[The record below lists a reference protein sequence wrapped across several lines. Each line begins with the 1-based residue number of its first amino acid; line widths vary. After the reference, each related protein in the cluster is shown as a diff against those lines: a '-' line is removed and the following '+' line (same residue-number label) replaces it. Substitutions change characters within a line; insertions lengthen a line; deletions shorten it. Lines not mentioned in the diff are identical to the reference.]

1 MAQSGGRKM
10 GQSEHCPAGHLL
22 PTAGQPLVGPPAPGR
37 CCCCCSLLA
46 APAKAAA
53 SGPHPAGAGSS
64 PPPESGSGV
73 LPPLIGSQDAQ
84 IRWAGR
90 CGPGPTGSRGA
101 PGMNPPAGQTPQPA
115 GPRGR
120 RTRGPPGQERDVRL
134 SKALSYALR
143 HGAVKMGLPMGS
155 DGFVPLDALLQ
166 LPQFRGFSEED
177 VCRVVETNEKQRF
190 ALRPGA
196 PRACACIRANQG
208 HSLQLADLELTPLR
222 TPQDLPPVLVHGTY
236 RRHWPSI
243 RQRGLSRRGRTH
255 IHLSP
260 GLPGEP
266 HVLSGM
272 RQNCEVAVFID
283 GPSAL
288 AEGILFFRSAN
299 GVILTPGDA
308 RGFLPP
314 KYFKEALQLGSPRRP
329 LFSG

>member
-1 MAQSGGRKM
+1 MN
-10 GQSEHCPAGHLL
+10 PAG
-22 PTAGQPLVGPPAPGR
+22 
-37 CCCCCSLLA
+37 
-46 APAKAAA
+46 
-53 SGPHPAGAGSS
+53 
-64 PPPESGSGV
+64 
-73 LPPLIGSQDAQ
+73 
-84 IRWAGR
+84 
-90 CGPGPTGSRGA
+90 
-101 PGMNPPAGQTPQPA
+101 GQTSQQA
-115 GPRGR
+115 GPWGR
-120 RTRGPPGQERDVRL
+120 RTRRPSAQVRAQGSSVGAGGPPRSSAGAVGPSAGDGGAGDAPPPGAGDFPGNSGLERDQHPRVLGLFQERDVRL

-196 PRACACIRANQG
+196 PGACACIRANQG

-236 RRHWPSI
+236 WRHWPSI
-243 RQRGLSRRGRTH
+243 RQEGLSRCGRTH

-288 AEGILFFRSAN
+288 AGRPLSLAEEETEGQSGPQGASAN
-299 GVILTPGDA
+299 
-308 RGFLPP
+308 
-314 KYFKEALQLGSPRRP
+314 SRRKNIRSVQP
-329 LFSG
+329 

>member
-1 MAQSGGRKM
+1 MN
-10 GQSEHCPAGHLL
+10 PAG
-22 PTAGQPLVGPPAPGR
+22 
-37 CCCCCSLLA
+37 
-46 APAKAAA
+46 
-53 SGPHPAGAGSS
+53 
-64 PPPESGSGV
+64 
-73 LPPLIGSQDAQ
+73 
-84 IRWAGR
+84 
-90 CGPGPTGSRGA
+90 
-101 PGMNPPAGQTPQPA
+101 GQTSQQA
-115 GPRGR
+115 GPWGR
-120 RTRGPPGQERDVRL
+120 RTRRPSAQVRAQGSSVGAGGPPRSSAGAVGPSAGDGGAGDAPPPGAGDFPGNSGLERDQHPRVLGLFQERDVRL

-196 PRACACIRANQG
+196 PGACACIRANQG

-236 RRHWPSI
+236 WRHWPSI
-243 RQRGLSRRGRTH
+243 RQEGLSRCGRTH

-329 LFSG
+329 LSLAEEETEGQSGPQGASANSRRKNIRSVQP